1 MDRLVKVGLAA
12 GAVTI
17 FLALVGLVERF
28 TDLALVGEQVTFS
41 RLLLVLPPFA
51 AGFVVG
57 SPRVERGEQRLVT
70 PVEALSGGAI
80 AGAVAGALLGIAAVL
95 VDGFGVDRVR
105 AVFIATTEGL
115 IDFVTFGLGPV
126 PGALVLAAVSALAG
140 AIGGT
145 MHVLPVQFR
154 KPVVTAVSAILL
166 LGFLQRIVPVAL
178 AELGL
183 ARDWLYQRSGGLT
196 WFGAVVVGA
205 VAVGA
210 SISRPRAGDV
220 IRTRFGLGRGD
231 NGPDRGRNGGMEVGR
246 LLVFLAVA
254 VVLLAAPQLLGAT
267 ISEVLGRVAVFVLL
281 GLGLNIV
288 VGYAGLLDLGYVA
301 FFAFGAYA
309 TGVLTGGNLNT
320 FQGITPPVVSA
331 DLNFY
336 VAIPV
341 VVALAALVGLLI
353 GAPVLRLRGDYLA
366 LVTLGLGEM
375 VTVLVASPWLTPL
388 VGGPSG
394 MRDVT
399 DAAIGNV
406 SFRDPQTFYY
416 LALAFVA
423 LALFISRR
431 LYGSR
436 IGRAWTAMREDEQTA
451 DAMGISI
458 TSYKLLAFAMGG
470 AIGSLGGALFA
481 VRIGSLT
488 PASFEV
494 AVSILVLGVVI
505 VGGLG
510 SLPGVVIGAL
520 VLVGLPGVL
529 REFEEYQQLAYG
541 AALVVVMVLRPQGL
555 VPNVRRSRELQE
567 EERAQ
572 DAWGQEKEEEAAV
585 EKAAT

>member
-1 MDRLVKVGLAA
+1 MDRLVKAGLAA

-51 AGFVVG
+51 AGYVVG
-57 SPRVERGEQRLVT
+57 RPRVERGEQRLVT

-80 AGAVAGALLGIAAVL
+80 AGAVAGALLGIAAVF
-95 VDGFGVDRVR
+95 VDAFGVDRVR

-126 PGALVLAAVSALAG
+126 LGALVLAAVSALAG
-140 AIGGT
+140 ATGGT
-145 MHVLPVQFR
+145 LHVLPVQVR
-154 KPVVTAVSAILL
+154 KPAVTAVSAVLL

-183 ARDWLYQRSGGLT
+183 ARDWLYERSGGLT

-210 SISRPRAGDV
+210 SVLRARAGDA
-220 IRTRFGLGRGD
+220 IRTRFGLGRGHD
-231 NGPDRGRNGGMEVGR
+231 GPDGGRNGGMEIGR
-246 LLVFLAVA
+246 LLVFLAIA

-267 ISEVLGRVAVFVLL
+267 ISGVLGRVAVFVLL

-309 TGVLTGGNLNT
+309 TGVLTGGNLNS

-399 DAAIGNV
+399 DAAIANV
-406 SFRDPQTFYY
+406 SFRDPKSFYY
-416 LALAFVA
+416 LALAFVV

-431 LYGSR
+431 LYSSR

-510 SLPGVVIGAL
+510 SLPGVVTGAL

-541 AALVVVMVLRPQGL
+541 AALVVVMILRPQGL
-555 VPNVRRSRELQE
+555 VPNVRRSRELHE

-585 EKAAT
+585 EEAAT